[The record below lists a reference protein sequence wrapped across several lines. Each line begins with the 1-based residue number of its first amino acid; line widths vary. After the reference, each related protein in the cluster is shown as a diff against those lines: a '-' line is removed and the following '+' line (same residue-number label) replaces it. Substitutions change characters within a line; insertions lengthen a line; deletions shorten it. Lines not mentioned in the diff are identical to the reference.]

1 MSNHERP
8 TLTDEKRM
16 LLRMRDT
23 LYEGSWDDFARD
35 LESRA
40 SGQRHVFE
48 TVPTSPAM
56 KNTIAHH
63 LLLISEMAGWEERVG
78 ETLSPDAD

>member
-1 MSNHERP
+1 MSNHERQA
-8 TLTDEKRM
+8 LTDEQRM
-16 LLRMRDT
+16 LVRMRDT
-23 LYEGSWDDFARD
+23 LYEGNWDDFARD
-35 LESRA
+35 LEARA
-40 SGQRHVFE
+40 SGGRHVFE

-63 LLLISEMAGWEERVG
+63 LSLISEMAGWEERFG